1 MNELQKPSA
10 DENQKPRIPVVFG
23 LGPTLPLRGFPK
35 GKKIIRQ
42 RRNEFV
48 VVTVKRRGGVRV
60 FFVTSDG
67 FAWRPAF
74 EKGVGRVQT
83 HPRDAGKSTGTQ
95 NVQN

>member
-1 MNELQKPSA
+1 MNKLQKPSA

-42 RRNEFV
+42 RRNKFV
-48 VVTVKRRGGVRV
+48 VVIVKRRGGVRV

-67 FAWRPAF
+67 FTWRPAF

-83 HPRDAGKSTGTQ
+83 NQTDAGKSTGTQ